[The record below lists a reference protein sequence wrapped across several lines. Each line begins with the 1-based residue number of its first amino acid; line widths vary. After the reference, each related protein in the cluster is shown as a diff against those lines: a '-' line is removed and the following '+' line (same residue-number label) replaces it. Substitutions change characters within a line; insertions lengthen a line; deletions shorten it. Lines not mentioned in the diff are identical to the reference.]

1 MPRTTTVQ
9 FGDWLPD
16 DDKNIAP
23 GTAGESLATQ
33 MVPLDDAKNMLFTGS
48 AWRLYKPLTA
58 SVGTLASSPVDA
70 ITVSVNGTLYT
81 FCASQ
86 GRLYLLNGSIVTDVT
101 GGFTNSTSAA
111 WQFQQFG
118 TNLIATDGID
128 AVYAF
133 DLTNMAGQFTLL
145 GGNPP
150 TGYTVGIVRDFVVLG
165 NTFDGTTN
173 PYRVSWSGIAN
184 AASWPQPLTQ
194 AARAAQSGYQDCYGQ
209 YGKVQYIAQGEE
221 FGLVFQERGIVR
233 MQYVGGDVVF
243 EFYTFERKRGL
254 VTPKAAA

>member
-23 GTAGESLATQ
+23 GSPGEALTTQ
-33 MVPLDDAKNMLFTGS
+33 LVPLDDAKNMLYTGS
-48 AWRLYKPLTA
+48 AWRLYQPLTA
-58 SVGTLASSPVDA
+58 TVGTTATPPFDA
-70 ITVSVNGTLYT
+70 ITVSVNGVLYT

-86 GRLYLLNGSIVTDVT
+86 GRLYLINGSTVTDVT
-101 GGFTNSTSAA
+101 GGFSNNTSAS
-111 WQFQQFG
+111 WVFQQFG

-133 DLTNMAGQFTLL
+133 DLTNMSGVFALLAGS
-145 GGNPP
+145 PP
-150 TGYTVGIVRDFVVLG
+150 TGYTVGVVRDFVVLG
-165 NTFDGTTN
+165 NTYDGTSH
-173 PYRVSWSGIAN
+173 PYRVQWSALAN
-184 AASWPQPLTQ
+184 AAQWPQPLTQ

-209 YGKVQYIAQGEE
+209 YGNVQYIAQGEE
-221 FGLVFQERGIVR
+221 FGMIFQERGIVR
-233 MQYVGGDVVF
+233 MQYIGGDVVF

-254 VTPKAAA
+254 VTPRAAA